1 MTGLGILTGQANHE
15 NPDRNALLSGENK
28 KMTAAIAKL
37 EWAAG
42 EGERAKLAAETLRV
56 KVDSLQERNDK
67 YKEVHRIQKGGKY
80 ECVANFPIQDLRA
93 IEEELKRLQ
102 SEREKQMEAQ
112 LAEYREEIARL
123 RREQAATRVAIQ

>member
-80 ECVANFPIQDLRA
+80 ECVANFPVQDLRA

>member
-1 MTGLGILTGQANHE
+1 M
-15 NPDRNALLSGENK
+15 LSGENK

-80 ECVANFPIQDLRA
+80 ECVANFPVQDLRA